1 MGAVSS
7 RDDTATTA
15 EDRRP
20 GAYRRAKDLDPLFE
34 VPPLE
39 ERLRLGLGRFVL
51 LKETSRDKN
60 IVPFSNSRC
69 RAPQISQDHES
80 RLAAM
85 WKNSTENRN
94 EEK

>member
-1 MGAVSS
+1 M
-7 RDDTATTA
+7 
-15 EDRRP
+15 
-20 GAYRRAKDLDPLFE
+20 
-34 VPPLE
+34 
-39 ERLRLGLGRFVL
+39 
-51 LKETSRDKN
+51 LKETTRDKN

-69 RAPQISQDHES
+69 RAPQISQDPES